1 VTVVELP
8 TNGSFDREAAKADAI
23 AGMSRPALVAKY
35 GISDGTAGNIRR
47 EAGVT
52 GRGKEV
58 TAEPVPKL
66 LAPARATAASRP
78 RPKPKTVADRNAI
91 DWAIIGIVAAVGA
104 IWSYSHIVDLAIA
117 AGHGWRSYLLPI
129 AIDGLVIAAIR
140 AAGADRRK
148 LVAWI
153 GIVVGIVAT
162 VTFNVLA
169 VRLELVDMDDVAAV
183 LAAIPPIALAVTVH
197 LVRR

>member
-1 VTVVELP
+1 MTMLEMP
-8 TNGSFDREAAKADAI
+8 TNGSAKAAARQHYDEMVA
-23 AGMSRPALVAKY
+23 AGRKPNGAEIGRRIGHSGRTVSGWVREWSAEPAADRQISREDSATPAL
-35 GISDGTAGNIRR
+35 TTRQ
-47 EAGVT
+47 
-52 GRGKEV
+52 
-58 TAEPVPKL
+58 
-66 LAPARATAASRP
+66 RP
-78 RPKPKTVADRNAI
+78 RKKTADRSAV
-91 DWAIIGIVAAVGA
+91 DWAIIAVVAAVGA

-148 LVAWI
+148 LVAWVGITI
-153 GIVVGIVAT
+153 GIAAT

>member
-1 VTVVELP
+1 VSVVELP
-8 TNGSFDREAAKADAI
+8 TNGSFDREAAKADAV
-23 AGMSRPALVAKY
+23 AGMSRPELAAKY

-58 TAEPVPKL
+58 AAGPVPKL
-66 LAPARATAASRP
+66 GQARVTGTATRT
-78 RPKPKTVADRNAI
+78 RPKPKTVADRSAI

-129 AIDGLVIAAIR
+129 AIDGLLIAAIR
-140 AAGADRRK
+140 AVGADRRK

-153 GIVVGIVAT
+153 GIVIGIVAT